1 MTTLTRVLSTGKG
14 REGTQ
19 VRRFL
24 GFRAV
29 SLIVLVLIASMAE
42 RQATI
47 RAADTDEG
55 ILISQLITQIQI
67 GMAKAQKE
75 LADKKIPRLKSVTL
89 DLSTEAKIG
98 AGGKINLYIFSF
110 GKKWERDR
118 SHEIEVTLKPPSPKE
133 PLKVAAGPAISDQL
147 KDAIVSAANGIQTA
161 RQNPDV
167 PLEASGLKVVL
178 NFVVKGDTSGGVN
191 FQILPVTVDLS
202 GDLANSAV
210 QKITVLYENPEPKT
224 PAK

>member
-1 MTTLTRVLSTGKG
+1 MKALGRIFCATLLLLFWNPG
-14 REGTQ
+14 
-19 VRRFL
+19 
-24 GFRAV
+24 
-29 SLIVLVLIASMAE
+29 MAE
-42 RQATI
+42 RQVLAK
-47 RAADTDEG
+47 AAEGDEG
-55 ILISQLITQIQI
+55 ILISKLITQVQI
-67 GMAKAQKE
+67 GIAKAQKQ
-75 LADKKIPRLKSVTL
+75 LADKKIPKLKSVTL

-118 SHEIEVTLKPPSPKE
+118 SHEIEVTLKPPSAAQG
-133 PLKVAAGPAISDQL
+133 LKAAAGPSISDQL
-147 KDAIVSAANGIQTA
+147 SDAIVSAASGIQAA
-161 RQNPDV
+161 RLNQDV

-210 QKITVLYENPEPKT
+210 QKITVLYENPE
-224 PAK
+224 AKPTSK